1 MQRSIDRRACDLTDI
16 ARDVV
21 VELNAVA
28 EDRGVSID
36 IVDSGESSTVSA
48 DRERIAQV
56 IRNLLSNALKVS
68 PTGSRITVHMDVAEN
83 LVSAHI
89 VDQGPGIPA
98 DELDS
103 IFDKFVQSLEQT
115 LERVAPDLVYQFAEK
130 LSRGTA
136 EISGP
141 RTCHP
146 AVPRFAFHFLARFQ
160 PSKRTTA
167 RYPIVQMPRVRGTR
181 RIRIHVWRLPPTLSH
196 NHVYKKPCFSR

>member
-103 IFDKFVQSLEQT
+103 IFDKFVQSSRTNTGAGGTGLG
-115 LERVAPDLVYQFAEK
+115 
-130 LSRGTA
+130 LSICREIIARHGGNIWAKNVSHSGAAVCFSLPRGLQ
-136 EISGP
+136 
-141 RTCHP
+141 R
-146 AVPRFAFHFLARFQ
+146 
-160 PSKRTTA
+160 SKHTTA
-167 RYPIVQMPRVRGTR
+167 RYPTVQMPRGRRTR
-181 RIRIHVWRLPPTLSH
+181 RVRIHVWRLPPTLSH
-196 NHVYKKPCFSR
+196 IHVYKKPCFSR